1 MIHFLDSLGL
11 YTSHYA
17 ENGLE
22 ILKHSTGQLTP
33 GVLKPSQK
41 IETIS
46 KTCR

>member
-22 ILKHSTGQLTP
+22 ILKHSTGRFTP
-33 GVLKPSQK
+33 AFYKA
-41 IETIS
+41 IS
-46 KTCR
+46 KK